1 MVDPVALRTLPLPR
15 PGSSFAR
22 AERLLA
28 LHWRWVC
35 AEDAGDVDGTG
46 KSAGALQA
54 FPIFVANQKPWV
66 SCRFF
71 PKLITAR
78 FQMPP
83 ETMKSTIMVRSCL
96 LQKRLLACS

>member
-54 FPIFVANQKPWV
+54 FPIFVANQKPWGFLSIFSQIDNSQISDATGDYEV
-66 SCRFF
+66 DYHG
-71 PKLITAR
+71 
-78 FQMPP
+78 
-83 ETMKSTIMVRSCL
+83 
-96 LQKRLLACS
+96 